1 MLQPGDRIP
10 DLSLP
15 GPAGTT
21 HNLLELAAK
30 KTLVVYFYPKD
41 ETLGCTAEACGFRDS
56 YEDFTAAGAEVVGIS
71 DDSVATHESFAKH
84 HRLPFVLLSD
94 PGGKARTAFG
104 VGTSG
109 FGLIKG
115 RVTFVV
121 DRTGVVRM
129 AFDSQ
134 IRVNK
139 HVREAL
145 AAVKQLEQ
153 TATAPAAS

>member
-10 DLSLP
+10 DVTLP
-15 GPAGTT
+15 GPGGAPTK
-21 HNLLELAAK
+21 LLDLAEK

-41 ETLGCTAEACGFRDS
+41 ETPGCTAEACGFRDA

-71 DDSVATHESFAKH
+71 DDSVDSHASFARH

-94 PGGKARTAFG
+94 PGGAARKAFG
-104 VGTSG
+104 VPKHA
-109 FGLIKG
+109 FGLLKG

-121 DRTGVVRM
+121 DRGGVVRM
-129 AFDSQ
+129 AFESN
-134 IRVNK
+134 IRMNA

-145 AAVKQLEQ
+145 TAVKKLESVSQ
-153 TATAPAAS
+153 PTV